1 VDITIA
7 RVVIGVGGVMVL
19 VVLFVGLE
27 CRLEQG
33 LVSVIE
39 RLRRLI
45 VKDRLMRFIS
55 VIVGLVVVMMGGVLG
70 GIVLTVIKTDRR
82 YVVVFHRLL
91 KEVSVIVL
99 CL

>member
-1 VDITIA
+1 
-7 RVVIGVGGVMVL
+7 
-19 VVLFVGLE
+19 
-27 CRLEQG
+27 
-33 LVSVIE
+33 
-39 RLRRLI
+39 
-45 VKDRLMRFIS
+45 MRFIS
-55 VIVGLVVVMMGGVLG
+55 VTVGLVVVMMGGVLG